1 MRLVTC
7 RIETPIGPLWP
18 LQAPSG
24 LIALCFDHRREAQTA
39 SWAKRLGAAQVEERS
54 TIPEICDALGRYFAR
69 DWAAFDQ
76 LTLAPTGTVFQRHV
90 WQALRTIPPGTTWS
104 YKTLANAVDRPTAYR
119 AVANAN
125 RQNPLPLIVPCHRV
139 IAANGRLHGFA
150 GGLDIK
156 AQLLELEGAA
166 FRR

>member
-1 MRLVTC
+1 MRLLTC

-18 LQAPSG
+18 IQGTTG
-24 LIALCFDHRREAQTA
+24 LIALCFDHRREEQTA
-39 SWAKRLGAAQVEERS
+39 HWAKRLDAAQVEERS
-54 TIPEICDALGRYFAR
+54 AMPEISDALGRYFAR
-69 DWAAFDQ
+69 DWGAFDQ
-76 LTLAPTGTVFQRHV
+76 VPIAPTGTAFQHQV

-104 YKTLANAVDRPTAYR
+104 YMDLANAIDRPNACR

-150 GGLDIK
+150 GGLEIK
-156 AQLLELEGAA
+156 AQLLKLEGAA